1 MCEEDSV
8 EYRRDLINER
18 DNVDKEKENSV
29 LKSLLTQGNTKK
41 NNMNS

>member
-41 NNMNS
+41 